1 MYLPKRWGKRG
12 KSKTFQSWNF
22 GGKTKSKEVI
32 RAAGRDT
39 EEWVIEPMK
48 IEFREAKSSQWLN
61 TVESE
66 MIGFGLPTICSHFRA
81 FSLQGK
87 NWKADFSRR
96 KRIQWISK
104 WNRMSYWWNYKLSL
118 TLRETKPSLITQI
131 SLKCSFHWVHCLP
144 FSFIHILA
152 FWTLL
157 FFLYCIQILCRNEE
171 NTFLAGAKLKMAS
184 PEPKSLVPFTRESL
198 EVMEQHSTKKPSEED
213 KDLKPN
219 YDLEVG
225 KELPFVYGNLPQA
238 MVSEPLEDVDPY
250 YINKRV
256 RIN

>member
-1 MYLPKRWGKRG
+1 M
-12 KSKTFQSWNF
+12 Q
-22 GGKTKSKEVI
+22 
-32 RAAGRDT
+32 
-39 EEWVIEPMK
+39 
-48 IEFREAKSSQWLN
+48 
-61 TVESE
+61 
-66 MIGFGLPTICSHFRA
+66 
-81 FSLQGK
+81 FSLS
-87 NWKADFSRR
+87 ALFALLFH
-96 KRIQWISK
+96 
-104 WNRMSYWWNYKLSL
+104 SY
-118 TLRETKPSLITQI
+118 PSL
-131 SLKCSFHWVHCLP
+131 LNFN
-144 FSFIHILA
+144 
-152 FWTLL
+152 